1 MISMDFLLVFLYS
14 YLLGSIP
21 FGLIIT
27 KIFLGKD
34 IRNIGSGNIGTTNVL
49 RTGKKTL
56 AAATLLFDV
65 LKGYITI
72 IITYKYFNELIYLSA
87 LICFIGHIF
96 PIWLKFKG
104 GKGIATY
111 LGIILGISFM
121 LGIVFGVTWLLIAF
135 IFRYSSLSSIL
146 SSMIVCIYS
155 IFTSNEI
162 QGYFFFIIF
171 VIIVFTHKQNIIRLR
186 NSEESKIKL

>member
-1 MISMDFLLVFLYS
+1 MNLDILYVTIYS
-14 YLLGSIP
+14 YLLGSVP

-49 RTGKKTL
+49 RTGKKSL
-56 AAATLLFDV
+56 AATTLLFDI
-65 LKGYITI
+65 LKGYISI
-72 IITYKYFNELIYLSA
+72 AIASKYFNELVYLSA

-96 PIWLKFKG
+96 PVWLKFKG
-104 GKGIATY
+104 GKGVATY

-121 LGIVFGVTWLLIAF
+121 LGIVFAVTWLLIAI

-146 SSMIVCIYS
+146 GSMVVCIYS
-155 IFTSNEI
+155 LYSSSETQI
-162 QGYFFFIIF
+162 YFLFIMF
-171 VIIVFTHKQNIIRLR
+171 VIIIFTHNENIIRLKHSKE
-186 NSEESKIKL
+186 NKIKL